1 MELSSRLVQC
11 PLLAQSGHFA
21 TDLLSGVKQ
30 TLPKLTSMSA
40 FDQKRTFSCGAA
52 TCHPRRRYDENGVG
66 GFTSDLSTSM
76 FDFFFSF
83 FASFF
88 TVLASFFAFFDPL
101 SCLVI
106 VSPCTLYLLSVFAAA
121 T

>member
-1 MELSSRLVQC
+1 LTILSEPCAVQENHQRKFRRES
-11 PLLAQSGHFA
+11 LAW
-21 TDLLSGVKQ
+21 V
-30 TLPKLTSMSA
+30 SA
-40 FDQKRTFSCGAA
+40 IST
-52 TCHPRRRYDENGVG
+52 RYDENRVG

-101 SCLVI
+101 SRLVI
-106 VSPCTLYLLSVFAAA
+106 ASPCTFSVFAA
-121 T
+121 TT

>member
-1 MELSSRLVQC
+1 MATFRGKADIPSTNLDVRYSQSAHS
-11 PLLAQSGHFA
+11 LAARGYLA
-21 TDLLSGVKQ
+21 TRDG
-30 TLPKLTSMSA
+30 
-40 FDQKRTFSCGAA
+40 G
-52 TCHPRRRYDENGVG
+52 HPRRRYDENGVG

-83 FASFF
+83 FF

-106 VSPCTLYLLSVFAAA
+106 ASPCTFYLCSPPPLDE
-121 T
+121 

>member
-1 MELSSRLVQC
+1 
-11 PLLAQSGHFA
+11 
-21 TDLLSGVKQ
+21 
-30 TLPKLTSMSA
+30 MSA
-40 FDQKRTFSCGAA
+40 FDPKRTFSCGAWLPA
-52 TCHPRRRYDENGVG
+52 THRRRYDENGVG
-66 GFTSDLSTSM
+66 SFTSDLSTSM

-106 VSPCTLYLLSVFAAA
+106 VFPCTFYLYSLAI